1 MKTILAPIDFSK
13 VSARV
18 AVEAMALARGLGGTL
33 VLLNVTTPPF
43 ASADDPRAA
52 RSVIKTIEAVGN
64 TASRRLERLRKK
76 LGSNGVRVSS
86 VHVTG
91 LPVPSILQ
99 EAEAISADY
108 IVMGSHGHNALYDL
122 VVGSTASGVMN
133 RAACPVLIVPPSK
146 PRTASKKKR

>member
-13 VSARV
+13 VSERV
-18 AVEAMALARGLGGTL
+18 ASEAMALARGLGGSL

-52 RSVIKTIEAVGN
+52 RSVVKTIAAVAN
-64 TASRRLERLRKK
+64 TASSRLERLRKK
-76 LGSNGVRVSS
+76 LGSNGVSVSS
-86 VHVTG
+86 VQVTG
-91 LPVPSILQ
+91 LPVPSILH

-108 IVMGSHGHNALYDL
+108 IVMGSHGHNAFYDL

-133 RAACPVLIVPPSK
+133 RADCPVLIVPPRSG
-146 PRTASKKKR
+146 RTARKRK

>member
-13 VSARV
+13 VSERV
-18 AVEAMALARGLGGTL
+18 AVEAMALARGLGGSL
-33 VLLNVTTPPF
+33 VLLNVITPPF

-52 RSVIKTIEAVGN
+52 RSVTKAIEAVAN
-64 TASRRLERLRKK
+64 SASRRLERLRKK
-76 LGSNGVRVSS
+76 LGSNGVSVSAAQ
-86 VHVTG
+86 VTG
-91 LPVPSILQ
+91 LPVPSILH
-99 EAEAISADY
+99 EAETRSADY

-146 PRTASKKKR
+146 PKTASKKKR